1 METFLIFGGFVLG
14 LILLVKGA
22 DEMVKSAIQIAVKF
36 KLPNSVIG
44 ATFIGFGTSAPELF
58 TSTGAAING
67 DLSLA
72 IGNIIGSNI
81 ANSLLVLAVLYLFID
96 KDFSKKININQ
107 ISPVWMMI
115 FTTIFVSTYIL
126 TNQFPLILGIVL
138 LSLVVFVT
146 YKMVNEEAIDEE
158 ELVSE
163 EKKYIWFRGILAI
176 SITIFGSSLVV
187 DNAIAIADLFNISSL
202 IVGVTII
209 AIGTSLPEVAGAIS
223 AARLKKPDLIMGNVF
238 GSNLF
243 NIGLVGGSAII
254 FEPGE
259 ISSNIDY
266 QMFLMY
272 FVSFLAVLLTRYV
285 IKEMSCGNY
294 FHSCIFWILYLVLF

>member
-126 TNQFPLILGIVL
+126 TNQFPLVLGIVL
-138 LSLVVFVT
+138 LSLVIFVT

-243 NIGLVGGSAII
+243 NIGRVCGSAII

-285 IKEMSCGNY
+285 IKRNVLVGIIFIAAY
-294 FHSCIFWILYLVLF
+294 FGFIFSLF

>member
-1 METFLIFGGFVLG
+1 METFLIFGGFILG

-138 LSLVVFVT
+138 LSLVIFVT

-163 EKKYIWFRGILAI
+163 EKKYIWFRGVLAI

-285 IKEMSCGNY
+285 IKRNVLVGIIFIAAY
-294 FHSCIFWILYLVLF
+294 FGFIFSLF

>member
-126 TNQFPLILGIVL
+126 TNQFPLVLGIVL
-138 LSLVVFVT
+138 LSLVIFVT

-158 ELVSE
+158 KLVSE

-285 IKEMSCGNY
+285 IKRNVLVGIIFIAAY
-294 FHSCIFWILYLVLF
+294 FGFIFSLF

>member
-126 TNQFPLILGIVL
+126 TNQFPLVLGIVL
-138 LSLVVFVT
+138 LSLVIFVT

-187 DNAIAIADLFNISSL
+187 DNAIAIADFLNISSL

-223 AARLKKPDLIMGNVF
+223 AARLRKPDLIMGNVF

-285 IKEMSCGNY
+285 IKRNVLVGIIFIAAY
-294 FHSCIFWILYLVLF
+294 FGFIFSLF

>member
-126 TNQFPLILGIVL
+126 TNQFPLVLGIVL
-138 LSLVVFVT
+138 LSLVIFVT

-163 EKKYIWFRGILAI
+163 EKKYIWLRGILAI

-285 IKEMSCGNY
+285 IKRNTLVGIIFIAAY
-294 FHSCIFWILYLVLF
+294 FGFIFSLF

>member
-1 METFLIFGGFVLG
+1 METFLIFGGFILG

-138 LSLVVFVT
+138 LSLVIFVT

-158 ELVSE
+158 ELVTE
-163 EKKYIWFRGILAI
+163 ERKFIWFRGILAI

-285 IKEMSCGNY
+285 IKRNVLVGIIFIAAY
-294 FHSCIFWILYLVLF
+294 FGFIFSLF

>member
-138 LSLVVFVT
+138 LSLVIFVT

-187 DNAIAIADLFNISSL
+187 DNAIAIADLFNISSF

-285 IKEMSCGNY
+285 IKRNVLVGIIFIAAY
-294 FHSCIFWILYLVLF
+294 FGFIFSLF

>member
-126 TNQFPLILGIVL
+126 TNQFPLVLGIVL

-146 YKMVNEEAIDEE
+146 YKMVNEEAVDEE
-158 ELVSE
+158 ELISE

-285 IKEMSCGNY
+285 IKRNVLVGIIFIAAY
-294 FHSCIFWILYLVLF
+294 FGFIFSLF

>member
-1 METFLIFGGFVLG
+1 MEAFLIFGGFVLG

-96 KDFSKKININQ
+96 KGFSKKININQ

-126 TNQFPLILGIVL
+126 TNQFPLVLGIVL
-138 LSLVVFVT
+138 LSLVIFVT

-163 EKKYIWFRGILAI
+163 EKKYIWLRGILAI

-223 AARLKKPDLIMGNVF
+223 AARLKKPDLI
-238 GSNLF
+238 

-285 IKEMSCGNY
+285 IKRNVLVGIIFIAAY
-294 FHSCIFWILYLVLF
+294 FGFIFSLF

>member
-138 LSLVVFVT
+138 LSLVIFVT

-272 FVSFLAVLLTRYV
+272 FVSFLAALLTRYV
-285 IKEMSCGNY
+285 IKRNVLVGIIFIAAY
-294 FHSCIFWILYLVLF
+294 FGFIFSLF

>member
-1 METFLIFGGFVLG
+1 METFLIFGGFILG

-138 LSLVVFVT
+138 LSLVIFVT

-285 IKEMSCGNY
+285 IKRNMLVGIIFIAAY
-294 FHSCIFWILYLVLF
+294 FGFIFSLF

>member
-126 TNQFPLILGIVL
+126 TNEFPLILGIVL

-285 IKEMSCGNY
+285 IKRNVLVGIIFIAAY
-294 FHSCIFWILYLVLF
+294 FGFIFSLF

>member
-96 KDFSKKININQ
+96 KGFSKKININQ

-163 EKKYIWFRGILAI
+163 EKKYIWLRGILAI

-254 FEPGE
+254 FKPGE

-285 IKEMSCGNY
+285 IKRNVLVGIIFIAAY
-294 FHSCIFWILYLVLF
+294 FGFIFSLF

>member
-96 KDFSKKININQ
+96 KGFSKKININQ

-126 TNQFPLILGIVL
+126 TNQFPLVLGIVL

-163 EKKYIWFRGILAI
+163 EKKYIWLRGILAI

-285 IKEMSCGNY
+285 IKRNVLVGIIFIAAY
-294 FHSCIFWILYLVLF
+294 FGFIFSLF

>member
-138 LSLVVFVT
+138 LSLVIFVT

-158 ELVSE
+158 ELVTE
-163 EKKYIWFRGILAI
+163 EKKYIWVRGTLAI
-176 SITIFGSSLVV
+176 AITIFGSSLVV
-187 DNAIAIADLFNISSL
+187 DNAIAIAELFNISSL

-285 IKEMSCGNY
+285 IKRNIPVGILFITAY
-294 FHSCIFWILYLVLF
+294 FGFIFSLF

>member
-96 KDFSKKININQ
+96 KGFSKKININQ

-126 TNQFPLILGIVL
+126 TNQFPLVLGIVL
-138 LSLVVFVT
+138 LSLVIFVT

-158 ELVSE
+158 ELVSK
-163 EKKYIWFRGILAI
+163 EKKYIWLRGILAI

-285 IKEMSCGNY
+285 IKRNVLVGIIFIAAY
-294 FHSCIFWILYLVLF
+294 FGFIFSLF

>member
-96 KDFSKKININQ
+96 KDFSKRININQ

-138 LSLVVFVT
+138 LSLVIFVT

-285 IKEMSCGNY
+285 IKRNVLVGIIFIAAY
-294 FHSCIFWILYLVLF
+294 FGFIFSLF

>member
-138 LSLVVFVT
+138 LSLVIFVT

-158 ELVSE
+158 ELVTE
-163 EKKYIWFRGILAI
+163 EKKYIWVRGILAI
-176 SITIFGSSLVV
+176 TITIFGSSLVV

-223 AARLKKPDLIMGNVF
+223 AARLRKPDLIMGNVF

-243 NIGLVGGSAII
+243 NIGLVGGSAIL

-285 IKEMSCGNY
+285 IKRNIFVGIIFITAY
-294 FHSCIFWILYLVLF
+294 FAFIFSLF

>member
-126 TNQFPLILGIVL
+126 TNQFPLVLGIVL
-138 LSLVVFVT
+138 LSLVIFVT

-243 NIGLVGGSAII
+243 NI
-254 FEPGE
+254 
-259 ISSNIDY
+259 
-266 QMFLMY
+266 
-272 FVSFLAVLLTRYV
+272 AVLLTRYV
-285 IKEMSCGNY
+285 IKRNVLVGIIFIAAY
-294 FHSCIFWILYLVLF
+294 FGFIFSLF

>member
-1 METFLIFGGFVLG
+1 METFLIFCGFILG

-126 TNQFPLILGIVL
+126 TNQFPLVLGIVL
-138 LSLVVFVT
+138 LSLVIFVT

-285 IKEMSCGNY
+285 IKRNVLVGIIFIAAY
-294 FHSCIFWILYLVLF
+294 FGFIFSLF

>member
-96 KDFSKKININQ
+96 KGFSKKININQ

-138 LSLVVFVT
+138 LSLVIFVT

-285 IKEMSCGNY
+285 IKRNVLVGIIFIAAY
-294 FHSCIFWILYLVLF
+294 FGFIFSLF

>member
-138 LSLVVFVT
+138 LSLVIFVT
-146 YKMVNEEAIDEE
+146 YKMVNEEATDEE

-163 EKKYIWFRGILAI
+163 EKKYIWLRGILAI

-285 IKEMSCGNY
+285 IKRNVLVGIIFIAAY
-294 FHSCIFWILYLVLF
+294 FGFIFSLF

>member
-96 KDFSKKININQ
+96 KGFSKKININQ

-126 TNQFPLILGIVL
+126 TNQFPLVLGIVL
-138 LSLVVFVT
+138 LSLVIFVT

-163 EKKYIWFRGILAI
+163 EKKYIWLRGILAI

-209 AIGTSLPEVAGAIS
+209 AIGTSLPEVAGAI
-223 AARLKKPDLIMGNVF
+223 
-238 GSNLF
+238 
-243 NIGLVGGSAII
+243 
-254 FEPGE
+254 
-259 ISSNIDY
+259 
-266 QMFLMY
+266 
-272 FVSFLAVLLTRYV
+272 
-285 IKEMSCGNY
+285 
-294 FHSCIFWILYLVLF
+294 

>member
-1 METFLIFGGFVLG
+1 METFLIFGGFILG

-115 FTTIFVSTYIL
+115 FTTIFASTYIL

-138 LSLVVFVT
+138 LSLVIFVT

-285 IKEMSCGNY
+285 IKRNVLVGIIFIAAY
-294 FHSCIFWILYLVLF
+294 FGFIFSLF

>member
-126 TNQFPLILGIVL
+126 TNQFPLVLGIVL
-138 LSLVVFVT
+138 LSLVIFVT

-243 NIGLVGGSAII
+243 NIGLVGGSAIL

-285 IKEMSCGNY
+285 IKRNVLVGIIFIAAY
-294 FHSCIFWILYLVLF
+294 FGFIFSLF

>member
-96 KDFSKKININQ
+96 KGFSKKININQ

-126 TNQFPLILGIVL
+126 TNQFPLVLGFVL
-138 LSLVVFVT
+138 LSLVIFVT

-163 EKKYIWFRGILAI
+163 EKKYIWLRGILAI

-285 IKEMSCGNY
+285 IKRNVLVGIIFIAAY
-294 FHSCIFWILYLVLF
+294 FGFIFSLF